1 MSDNF
6 AVIGGDLR
14 NIELVK
20 LLAKDQ
26 RKIFTYGLEENKELL
41 DNLNN
46 NIIICK
52 DIEESCSNVDIIISS
67 IPFSRDGETIYCEF
81 SKNRIKIIDFFEK
94 IKGKTLIVGSIK
106 NNVINEA
113 LKRNIKI
120 IDVMKNEELAI
131 LNTIATAEGT
141 IQTMISN
148 TKNIIHESNILILGF
163 GRVAKTLAK
172 KLQGLVKN
180 VDCASNNKEELAWI
194 EAFGYN
200 VINLENL
207 VENIS
212 KYDII
217 INTIPAI
224 ILSYENMKYIK
235 KDTLLIDLASNL
247 GGIDKN
253 EAKDKG
259 LKLIHALG
267 LPGKIAPVS
276 SAKFIKK
283 IIYEI

>member
-148 TKNIIHESNILILGF
+148 TKKIIHESNILILGF

>member
-26 RKIFTYGLEENKELL
+26 GKVFTYGLEENKELL
-41 DNLNN
+41 ENSNN

-52 DIEESCSNVDIIISS
+52 DIEEICSNVDIAISS
-67 IPFSRDGETIYCEF
+67 IPFSRDGKTIYCEF

-172 KLQGLVKN
+172 KLQGLVKD

-207 VENIS
+207 VENIF

-224 ILSYENMKYIK
+224 ILNYENMKYIR
-235 KDTLLIDLASNL
+235 KDTLLIDLASNP

-253 EAKDKG
+253 EAENEG

-267 LPGKIAPVS
+267 LPGKIAPVT

>member
-6 AVIGGDLR
+6 AVIDGDLR

-26 RKIFTYGLEENKELL
+26 RKVFTYGLEENKELL
-41 DNLNN
+41 ENLNN

-67 IPFSRDGETIYCEF
+67 IPFSRDGEIIYCEF

-224 ILSYENMKYIK
+224 ILNYENMKYIK
-235 KDTLLIDLASNL
+235 KDTLLIDLASNP

>member
-1 MSDNF
+1 MLDNF

-26 RKIFTYGLEENKELL
+26 RKVFTYGLEENKEILENL
-41 DNLNN
+41 DN
-46 NIIICK
+46 NITICK
-52 DIEESCSNVDIIISS
+52 DIEEICSNVDMIISS
-67 IPFSRDGETIYCEF
+67 IPFSKDGKTICCKF
-81 SKNRIKIIDFFEK
+81 SKNRINIIGFFEK
-94 IKGKTLIVGSIK
+94 MKGKILIAGSIK
-106 NNVINEA
+106 NNIIDEA

-172 KLQGLVKN
+172 KLQGLVRN

-217 INTIPAI
+217 INTIPAM
-224 ILSYENMKYIK
+224 ILNYENMKYIR
-235 KDTLLIDLASNL
+235 KDTLLIDLASNP
-247 GGIDKN
+247 GGIDKD

-267 LPGKIAPVS
+267 LPGKTAPVS

>member
-26 RKIFTYGLEENKELL
+26 RKVFTYGLEENKELL

-67 IPFSRDGETIYCEF
+67 IPFSRDGEIIYCEF

-224 ILSYENMKYIK
+224 ILNYENMKYIK
-235 KDTLLIDLASNL
+235 KDTLLIDLASNPD
-247 GGIDKN
+247 GIDKN

>member
-67 IPFSRDGETIYCEF
+67 IPFSRDGETTYCEF

-224 ILSYENMKYIK
+224 ILNYENMKYIK
-235 KDTLLIDLASNL
+235 KDTLLIDLASNP

>member
-26 RKIFTYGLEENKELL
+26 RKVFTYGLEENKELL
-41 DNLNN
+41 ENLNN

-52 DIEESCSNVDIIISS
+52 DIEEICSNVDIVISS
-67 IPFSRDGETIYCEF
+67 IPFSRDGKTIYCEF
-81 SKNRIKIIDFFEK
+81 SKNRINIISFFEK
-94 IKGKTLIVGSIK
+94 MKGKTLIAGSI
-106 NNVINEA
+106 NTNLIDEA

-172 KLQGLVKN
+172 KLQGLVRN

-224 ILSYENMKYIK
+224 ILNYENMKYIR
-235 KDTLLIDLASNL
+235 KDTLLIDLASNP

-253 EAKDKG
+253 EAENEG

-267 LPGKIAPVS
+267 LPGKIAPIT

>member
-67 IPFSRDGETIYCEF
+67 IPFSRDGETTYCEF

-172 KLQGLVKN
+172 KLQGLVRN

-200 VINLENL
+200 VINLKNL

-224 ILSYENMKYIK
+224 ILNYENMKYIK
-235 KDTLLIDLASNL
+235 KDTLLIDLASNP

>member
-148 TKNIIHESNILILGF
+148 TKKIIHESNILILGF

-172 KLQGLVKN
+172 KLQGLVRN
-180 VDCASNNKEELAWI
+180 VDCASNNKEELAWV

>member
-41 DNLNN
+41 NNLNN

-67 IPFSRDGETIYCEF
+67 IPFSRDGETTYCEF

-224 ILSYENMKYIK
+224 ILNYEDMKYIK
-235 KDTLLIDLASNL
+235 KDTLLIDLASNP

-253 EAKDKG
+253 GAKDKG

>member
-26 RKIFTYGLEENKELL
+26 RKVFTYGLEENKELL
-41 DNLNN
+41 ENLNN

-67 IPFSRDGETIYCEF
+67 IPFSRDGEIIYCEF

-224 ILSYENMKYIK
+224 ILNYENMKYIK
-235 KDTLLIDLASNL
+235 KDTLLIDLASNP